1 MLLVSS
7 ATIDVELRLCSTEYV
22 FLVLVF
28 SLTRKGEGSM
38 SRFSKGWLNESDGSG
53 SNSERPG
60 DFVVAVDDGLWR
72 CKDGAPFMMATI
84 AISLNAASY

>member
-7 ATIDVELRLCSTEYV
+7 AITDTESSLCSAEYV

-38 SRFSKGWLNESDGSG
+38 SRFSKGWLNESSGSG
-53 SNSERPG
+53 SNSERAG
-60 DFVVAVDDGLWR
+60 DFVVAAVDDDAL
-72 CKDGAPFMMATI
+72 
-84 AISLNAASY
+84 